1 MSAGGLSYSGI
12 TNYGKA
18 TLPSVDNW
26 GSNMNIIKDPP
37 KSIYTRRIDKVGQTS
52 LITDE
57 IDGSNDR
64 FSQAIN
70 LYARGV
76 NPSVSVSYGNQGNNY
91 TGGMITGGSAQPRL
105 PYTVAKDGAF
115 RPPIMMQENLLPL
128 SRQPRVFTSAATS
141 KKFAADYTK
150 SMRTCGTAETTK
162 EVKNTVLKA
171 CVRPTAT
178 FKIETPIKEP
188 YEVKNSIKQIFK
200 IGASSGI
207 KSMNVTQQNV
217 QIPTKEIYENPL
229 HANAQSNIS
238 NNRNFIQGKNKLQ
251 EERYLQD
258 VLKMSTRSN
267 ISSNRNFIYG
277 NNELETDRYLQN
289 VLIADAQSNI
299 SNSRNF
305 VQGNNNLE
313 TDRYLQNVLIADA
326 QSNLSNSRNFV
337 QGNNNLET
345 DRYLQNVLI
354 ADAQSN
360 ISNSRNF
367 VQGNNNLETD
377 RYVQNSLL
385 MNANTNPSTN
395 QHYTNIEDLSD
406 LSYMPVKDISTT
418 NLTTPISGLDQI
430 KYIHEDI
437 TLERSLPEYSAS
449 TNYGY
454 NIHKQTQYDNEI
466 QRERNIPSGSF
477 YSNPGG
483 TFGEQNN
490 IGSRDYKLIDKLHP
504 GGYEIPGQ
512 KPMLYHEN
520 EFENRTVQ
528 ESEKVRMARLIN
540 EQMSGRHRY

>member
-289 VLIADAQSNI
+289 VLIADAQSN
-299 SNSRNF
+299 
-305 VQGNNNLE
+305 
-313 TDRYLQNVLIADA
+313 
-326 QSNLSNSRNFV
+326 LSNSRNFV
-337 QGNNNLET
+337 QGNNNLEA

-385 MNANTNPSTN
+385 INANTNPSTN